1 LVNDP
6 KRTPY
11 WLGIP
16 AINWTKTFGKKVS
29 FLLIRYTVP
38 GIPENPK
45 FVAPSGSPTTI
56 KRIGK

>member
-6 KRTPY
+6 KRTPC
-11 WLGIP
+11 WLGFP

-38 GIPENPK
+38 GIPEKPK
-45 FVAPSGSPTTI
+45 VVAPSGSPTTI